1 MSRIRKGEIISVSS
15 VLDLRRH
22 GKEGHMEKEPRGN
35 SDPDMLEEYD
45 FSTGMAGKYAK
56 RFAEGSNLVA
66 LDPDVSEVFPDSA
79 SVNRALRA
87 LAGIIRQHSAK
98 SPS

>member
-1 MSRIRKGEIISVSS
+1 
-15 VLDLRRH
+15 
-22 GKEGHMEKEPRGN
+22 MEKEPRDN

-45 FSTGMAGKYAK
+45 FSKGMAGRYAK
-56 RFAEGSNLVA
+56 RFAAGSNVVV

-98 SPS
+98 NPP